1 MNSEHLEITLQQPHV
16 HLTKRMVWKLFG
28 ETAKLSAAA
37 PTDMPG
43 KFIASQRVTVTGPSG
58 ASVELPITG
67 PSSPRNQ
74 VELSPA
80 LAFKR
85 IPGLYGAGRGCQGGT
100 VWFRNGGRRDLGGA
114 GRHRRAGSRSA
125 DSAAAYPYAAGG
137 CFDPVAAGGADYHP
151 RHGGWA
157 AAGQCGGAG
166 ISPVR
171 QPHPSAGRGG
181 LPFPRR

>member
-80 LAFKR
+80 LAQQLGVDAKVE
-85 IPGLYGAGRGCQGGT
+85 PSGSGTAGP
-100 VWFRNGGRRDLGGA
+100 WWGRKA
-114 GRHRRAGSRSA
+114 
-125 DSAAAYPYAAGG
+125 P
-137 CFDPVAAGGADYHP
+137 
-151 RHGGWA
+151 
-157 AAGQCGGAG
+157 
-166 ISPVR
+166 
-171 QPHPSAGRGG
+171 PSWK
-181 LPFPRR
+181 PEC

>member
-80 LAFKR
+80 LAQQLGVDAKVELS
-85 IPGLYGAGRGCQGGT
+85 GSGTAGGVTLVGPEG
-100 VWFRNGGRRDLGGA
+100 
-114 GRHRRAGSRSA
+114 RRAGSRSA